1 MQRGVLMNLSVKNEK
16 NLAFMIEKIVDKL
29 QMINASA
36 IKAEHYSIDC
46 YEELYNLYALVESKQ
61 QFSVSEI
68 EAIIAELGHLR
79 KKQSL

>member
-1 MQRGVLMNLSVKNEK
+1 MNLSVKNEK
-16 NLAFMIEKIVDKL
+16 NLAYMIEKIAEKL
-29 QMINASA
+29 QMINTSV
-36 IKAEHYSIDC
+36 IKAEHFSIDC
-46 YEELYNLYALVESKQ
+46 YDELYELYSLITSKK